1 MACERIAAFV
11 DGELSES
18 EAQEFQA
25 HLAGCED
32 CQAALEDQLQ
42 ASLAVQA
49 AGASRRTPRRA
60 SFRPAWAHRT
70 TRMWSAGVGMAAL
83 VLLGFLAAW
92 WARPVSPSVGARLL
106 AHASTRSVEGRLGYP
121 DMDGYRSP
129 GTLRAGAEGSA
140 ELDVRLLARLEEQ
153 GDFHGLATAYLLAG
167 EFERAE
173 KALERLPPSPDVDS
187 DRALAAL
194 GRGETG
200 RALEALDRALKAA
213 PEHPRA
219 HWNRGVV
226 LRSMSLELAA
236 AMEFQRVADRGEP
249 GWSDE
254 AKRLAEG
261 LRASAGSRSR
271 AWADMNAAG
280 MALALDGTALPGAM
294 VRRAPELA
302 RLYLYHAIRAAVTR
316 EQVLALSPLAGALD
330 AAAGNP
336 TASDYVQRVARADFT
351 RRAPLTRTYRALLT
365 DARALPGAEAEAYLT
380 RLRRAGER
388 ELLLGAILLLRVER
402 QHLEELRT
410 LVDESGEAA
419 WYRAPLVK
427 AQVAEDLARGDGARA
442 EQRLVAAIDE
452 CHRARL
458 EYRCMSLQAEL
469 SGLYNKLDRRHEA
482 MGPARAALDV
492 ARRLGDWHHE
502 EVLVLALMNSARL
515 SHESALARAYL
526 DEYLQREP
534 EDCERRAD
542 YHHQRALLAI
552 EALDVAEAKREV
564 ARARECPAPPSLFEL
579 AVHGDLL
586 RFGASG
592 EERAYVA
599 RRLESLRED
608 PSLTPGARL
617 LMEQMAARILIET
630 DRPEGRRKLR
640 EVIAAAQ
647 PLRATD
653 IEARKAWSYGHQ
665 TLVMDAGK
673 AGEFDEAITL
683 LAAGQERA
691 APAACLLTVAGH
703 DERVLFVARG
713 ARGEVRGEY
722 LGQRTR
728 PLLEDFPAVPSGV
741 LEVLAGCDAVRVLA
755 EPIFLG
761 RPGLL
766 GPERAWSYLVPGAGE
781 GRAPEPGLPPKHVV
795 VSDVEPPATLGLP
808 RLLPWNG
815 TPQPGDVLLRGA
827 SATPGTVLAELEDAT
842 EVEFHAH
849 GLSRS
854 GFSDASFLALS
865 PGPDGRY
872 ALTVSDLQGLSLRG
886 APLVL
891 LAACHANGGAL
902 RYYAVASLPAAFIQ
916 AGARSVVAPAS
927 PIPDAEG
934 GAFFQAL
941 LDEVGR
947 GATPA
952 QALARTRSV
961 WLRERP
967 ARWLSELVLFE

>member
-11 DGELSES
+11 DGELSTR
-18 EAQEFQA
+18 EAEEFQA
-25 HLAGCED
+25 HLAGCAD

-42 ASLAVQA
+42 ASLAVRSA
-49 AGASRRTPRRA
+49 AASRRAPRREP
-60 SFRPAWAHRT
+60 FRPSWAHRT

-83 VLLGFLAAW
+83 VLLGLLAAW
-92 WARPVSPSVGARLL
+92 WMRPASPDMGAQLL
-106 AHASTRSVEGRLGYP
+106 ALAPTRSLEGRLGYP
-121 DMDGYRSP
+121 GLDGYRSS
-129 GTLRAGAEGSA
+129 GTLRDGASGSA

-194 GRGETG
+194 GRGEPE
-200 RALEALDRALKAA
+200 RALVALDRALRAA

-219 HWNRGVV
+219 HWNRGVA
-226 LRSMSLELAA
+226 LRAMSLELAA
-236 AMEFQRVADRGEP
+236 AMEFQLVADRREP
-249 GWSDE
+249 GWSEE

-261 LRASAGSRSR
+261 LRASAASRSR
-271 AWADMNAAG
+271 AWTDMNAAG
-280 MALALDGTALPGAM
+280 MALALEGTALPSAM
-294 VRRAPELA
+294 VRRDPDLA
-302 RLYLYHAIRAAVTR
+302 RLYLYHAIRAAVSR
-316 EQVLALSPLAGALD
+316 EQVLALAPLASALD
-330 AAAGNP
+330 TAARNS
-336 TASDYVQRVARADFT
+336 TASDYVQRVARADFA
-351 RRAPLTRTYRALLT
+351 RRAPLARTYRALLE
-365 DARALPGAEAEAYLT
+365 DARALTGEQAEAYLT

-402 QHLEELRT
+402 QHLEELRA
-410 LVDESGEAA
+410 LVEESGEAV

-427 AQVAEDLARGDGARA
+427 AQVAEDLAHGDGARA

-458 EYRCMSLQAEL
+458 EYRCVSLQAEL
-469 SGLYNKLDRRHEA
+469 SGLYNQLDRRQEA

-502 EVLVLALMNSARL
+502 EVLVLALITSARL
-515 SHESALARAYL
+515 SHEPALARAYL
-526 DEYLQREP
+526 DEYLQRRP

-552 EALDVAEAKREV
+552 EALDVAEARREV
-564 ARARECPAPPSLFEL
+564 ARARECAAPPSLFEL
-579 AVHGDLL
+579 AVYGDLL
-586 RFGASG
+586 RFGTTAD
-592 EERAYVA
+592 ERAYVA
-599 RRLESLRED
+599 RRLELLRED
-608 PSLTPGARL
+608 ASFTPGARL
-617 LMEQMAARILIET
+617 LLEQMAARILIET
-630 DRPEGRRKLR
+630 DRREGQRRLR
-640 EVIAAAQ
+640 EVIAAAG

-653 IEARKAWSYGHQ
+653 IEARKAWSYAHQ

-673 AGEFDEAITL
+673 AGEFDEALTV

-691 APAACLLTVAGH
+691 APASCLLAVAGQ

-713 ARGEVRGEY
+713 TRGDVRGEY

-728 PLLEDFPAVPSGV
+728 PLLEDFPAVPPAV
-741 LEVLAGCDAVRVLA
+741 LEGLAGCDAVRVLA
-755 EPIFLG
+755 EPVLLG

-766 GPERAWSYLVPGAGE
+766 GPERAWSYLVPGGGE
-781 GRAPEPGLPPKHVV
+781 GKGPETGLPPKHVV

-808 RLLPWNG
+808 RLLPWNRA
-815 TPQPGDVLLRGA
+815 PRPGEVLLRGA
-827 SATPGTVLAELEDAT
+827 SATPDAVLAELEDAT

-849 GLSRS
+849 GLIRS

-865 PGPDGRY
+865 PEPDGRY
-872 ALTVSDLQGLSLRG
+872 ALTVSDLQGMSLRG

-891 LAACHANGGAL
+891 LAACRANGGAL

-927 PIPDAEG
+927 PIPDAQG

-952 QALARTRSV
+952 EALARTRSA
-961 WLRERP
+961 WLRDRP
-967 ARWLSELVLFE
+967 APWVSELVLFE